1 MTQYPITAALKER
14 ISSLLADHSYDDDP
28 FLSELTTAFSEA
40 IYELEQ
46 RLGILSDT
54 VETQSGG
61 RSEKSNASDMQPT
74 NFVNAHELPKMWAQ
88 GTDKSQSVL
97 ELVAEACGA
106 TPVRRQQIRLV
117 ITPSLHIFVGDTLI
131 GNIAKYSITMNKY
144 LQHGSIETI
153 GILVYSRDKKR
164 WYVLLGDE

>member
-1 MTQYPITAALKER
+1 MTQYPISKELEDR
-14 ISSLLADHSYDDDP
+14 ISSLLAEHSGDDC
-28 FLSELTTAFSEA
+28 LSLAQMTAVFSQA
-40 IYELEQ
+40 ICELEQ
-46 RLGILSDT
+46 EMQILSNKVKTLSEATPSESDT
-54 VETQSGG
+54 D
-61 RSEKSNASDMQPT
+61 DMQPT
-74 NFVNAHELPKMWAQ
+74 NFINAHELPKMWAQ

-106 TPVRRQQIRLV
+106 TPGRRQQIRLV

-131 GNIAKYSITMNKY
+131 GNIAKYSITMHKY

-153 GILVYSRDKKR
+153 GVLVYSRDKKR

>member
-1 MTQYPITAALKER
+1 M
-14 ISSLLADHSYDDDP
+14 
-28 FLSELTTAFSEA
+28 
-40 IYELEQ
+40 
-46 RLGILSDT
+46 
-54 VETQSGG
+54 
-61 RSEKSNASDMQPT
+61 
-74 NFVNAHELPKMWAQ
+74 
-88 GTDKSQSVL
+88 
-97 ELVAEACGA
+97 
-106 TPVRRQQIRLV
+106 

>member
-54 VETQSGG
+54 VETQSG
-61 RSEKSNASDMQPT
+61 E
-74 NFVNAHELPKMWAQ
+74 
-88 GTDKSQSVL
+88 
-97 ELVAEACGA
+97 
-106 TPVRRQQIRLV
+106 
-117 ITPSLHIFVGDTLI
+117 
-131 GNIAKYSITMNKY
+131 
-144 LQHGSIETI
+144 
-153 GILVYSRDKKR
+153 
-164 WYVLLGDE
+164 